1 MQRILLLFLYNYARM
16 KNLADILFESK
27 SIPQGFTKFDKYQ
40 RYAIEKALAKRGA
53 TKISFKLDKNA
64 TSIQKITA
72 KVIPGNYPKIELI
85 YDDSQYGRKIL
96 KSQFFVHDKGIS
108 AEPALGELSTTNVID
123 FSYDESK
130 NITTLTFA
138 ESGLGINSNW

>member
-1 MQRILLLFLYNYARM
+1 MR
-16 KNLADILFESK
+16 NLADILFESK

-40 RYAIEKALAKRGA
+40 KYAIVKALAKRGA
-53 TKISFKLDKNA
+53 TKISFKLDKNR

-72 KVIPGNYPKIELI
+72 KVIPGDYPKIELV
-85 YDDSQYGRKIL
+85 YDDPRYGSEKPT
-96 KSQFFVHDKGIS
+96 SQFFVDNKGIS
-108 AEPALGELSTTNVID
+108 ASPALSELSTTNVID

-138 ESGLGINSNW
+138 